1 MKKSLLIAG
10 IALLAA
16 APAVASSLQPKSCT
30 LGRIG
35 SDIETPFLAPIEDI
49 GISFNMP
56 VEVKPYSIATIYCG
70 EERVCESKEV
80 AFNYNYGA
88 TQGNIAIFF
97 EPTLLPKGKGY
108 RLVLPAGAVHS
119 LDNPDV
125 ESEEVTVRFRV
136 PAVIEECKECNLPDG
151 ERIASLN
158 SFSMYWHYETEAA
171 VEKPTCSLYR
181 GDELIGSYPGYVC
194 WDWDLGQA
202 HFDFGEDI
210 YFDKDV
216 DYSIVV
222 PAGIA
227 CSRYRDDI
235 LNEERVFRF
244 KGDYTPEE
252 PGLKYDRL
260 TFRWHEQTHDI
271 IAIDYTFGEPIILGD
286 DPHVYI
292 RKIGEETPVYDIRPY
307 INDQVNCFML
317 TADLDKVVWES
328 ETGYEIILTEGSVH
342 NIDGLPNKE
351 EVSARISPS
360 GVSEIRDE
368 NETAPA
374 PLYDLSGNRV
384 ANPAKGKIYIQSG
397 RKIIF
402 RE

>member
-1 MKKSLLIAG
+1 MKKILLIAG

-16 APAVASSLQPKSCT
+16 GSAVASQLQPKSCT
-30 LGRIG
+30 LGKIG
-35 SDIETPFLAPIEDI
+35 SDIETPFLAPLEDI
-49 GISFNMP
+49 GVYFNMP
-56 VEVKPYSIATIYCG
+56 IEVKPHSTATIYCG
-70 EERVCESKEV
+70 EEPVCESKEV
-80 AFNYNYGA
+80 AFNYNYG
-88 TQGNIAIFF
+88 TTEGGIAIYF
-97 EPTLLPKGKGY
+97 EQTLLPKGKSY

-119 LDNPDV
+119 LDSPDI
-125 ESEEVTVRFRV
+125 ESEEVMVRFRV
-136 PAVIEECKECNLPDG
+136 PATIEEYKESNMPDG
-151 ERIASLN
+151 KRIACLD
-158 SFSMYWHYETEAA
+158 SFSMYWRYETKSA
-171 VEKPTCSLYR
+171 VENPACSLYR
-181 GDELIGSYPGYVC
+181 GDKLIGSYPGHVV
-194 WDWDLGQA
+194 WDWDLGQV

-252 PGLKYDRL
+252 PSLKYDRL
-260 TFRWHEQTHDI
+260 SFRWHEQTHDLI
-271 IAIDYTFGEPIILGD
+271 GIDYFFKETIVLGD

-292 RKIGEETPVYDIRPY
+292 RKIGEETPLYDIRPY
-307 INDQVNCFML
+307 VNYMVNCFML
-317 TADLDKVVWES
+317 SADLDEVVWES
-328 ETGYEIILTEGSVH
+328 ETGYEIILTEGSVY
-342 NIDGLPNKE
+342 NIGGVPNKE
-351 EVSARISPS
+351 ISTGADPS
-360 GVSEIRDE
+360 GITEIRDE
-368 NETAPA
+368 NETTPA

-384 ANPAKGKIYIQSG
+384 TNPIKGKIYIQSG